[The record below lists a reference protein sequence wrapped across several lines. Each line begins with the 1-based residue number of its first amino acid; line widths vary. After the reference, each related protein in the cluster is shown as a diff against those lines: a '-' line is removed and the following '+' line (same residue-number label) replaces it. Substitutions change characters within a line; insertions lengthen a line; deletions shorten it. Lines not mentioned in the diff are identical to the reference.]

1 MPEYV
6 IWLVVGV
13 ALIGLA
19 ALLYLLGRR
28 AMGSHG
34 DREGL
39 VEALGSM
46 DPEQMR
52 AQADALSE
60 KSPKL
65 AEHLNRMADRAEA
78 QAAQAQIKEQAE
90 EDPDE

>member
-1 MPEYV
+1 MPDYV
-6 IWLVVGV
+6 IWL
-13 ALIGLA
+13 LA
-19 ALLYLLGRR
+19 GAAVLSLFGAMYLLGRR

-39 VEALGSM
+39 VEALGST

-52 AQADALSE
+52 AQAKALTE

-65 AEHLNRMADRAEA
+65 AKYLERKAAQAEA
-78 QAAQAQIKEQAE
+78 RAAQAQAE
-90 EDPDE
+90 EPTDE